1 MVLVL
6 VIFGAVAS
14 CTSLSCKLLTLSKM
28 EVKVGSRSI
37 ILVAFFKK
45 VGAQFCI
52 NVTLQCHFMGHHHK
66 GEILTAALMF

>member
-1 MVLVL
+1 
-6 VIFGAVAS
+6 
-14 CTSLSCKLLTLSKM
+14 M

-52 NVTLQCHFMGHHHK
+52 NVTLQCHFMAHHHI
-66 GEILTAALMF
+66 GEILSAALMF